1 MINNRLFAFIFIFL
15 LVGDLYGQE
24 LTNFQNRHQKK
35 LCRKDFVVDTE
46 LFKDDTVYYE
56 CGLSSEQI
64 ALYLDNKYLS
74 IIRKRYR
81 KFCIMKNGDNYQIF
95 LFELKNKYRGK
106 VISEEMFLATPTPNY
121 YAKIQTRSQF
131 LIVVVGYV
139 EQLGANQTVSFESV
153 ERIRWI
159 MQQTVCWTQRM

>member
-95 LFELKNKYRGK
+95 LFELK
-106 VISEEMFLATPTPNY
+106 M
-121 YAKIQTRSQF
+121 
-131 LIVVVGYV
+131 
-139 EQLGANQTVSFESV
+139 
-153 ERIRWI
+153 
-159 MQQTVCWTQRM
+159 